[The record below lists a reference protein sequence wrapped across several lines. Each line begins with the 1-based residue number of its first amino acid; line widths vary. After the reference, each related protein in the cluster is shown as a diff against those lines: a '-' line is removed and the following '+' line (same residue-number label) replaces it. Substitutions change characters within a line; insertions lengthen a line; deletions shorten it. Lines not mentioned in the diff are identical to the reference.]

1 MTNRDG
7 GGGKRKNHSQP
18 NKENE
23 VTEKAEAMADEHDVM
38 MTTPAAKEMKEPSVS
53 PAAVTDRTGAEQEAL
68 AEYKEKAERFQRT
81 RYGKSFCKEDEGEY
95 EIKQIPTEQGQRQ
108 IDEAN
113 DMGITFVMV
122 VDGHREPMET
132 IANAIGLTIKAT
144 MGPGAKLEGEMV
156 RSRGAMRPRWTWRHP
171 AWQRCGQRRRS

>member
-7 GGGKRKNHSQP
+7 GGGKGKNHSQP

-23 VTEKAEAMADEHDVM
+23 ATEKAEAMADEHDVM

-81 RYGKSFCKEDEGEY
+81 RYGKSFCKEDEEEY

-113 DMGITFVMV
+113 DVGITFVTV
-122 VDGHREPMET
+122 VDGHREP
-132 IANAIGLTIKAT
+132 
-144 MGPGAKLEGEMV
+144 
-156 RSRGAMRPRWTWRHP
+156 RTWRHP